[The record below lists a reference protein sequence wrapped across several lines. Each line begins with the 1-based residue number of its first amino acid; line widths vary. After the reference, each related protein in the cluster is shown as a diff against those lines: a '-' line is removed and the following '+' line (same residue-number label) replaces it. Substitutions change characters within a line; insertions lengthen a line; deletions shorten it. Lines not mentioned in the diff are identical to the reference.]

1 MGTLKMEN
9 MKLLQELLD
18 CQKSYQV
25 LLQQALEEQR
35 AQMNTLTH
43 LCENINRKALR
54 QESG

>member
-1 MGTLKMEN
+1 